1 MTRFTDRGVVH
12 ERFMNG
18 AKGEFH
24 FARDLEHNTGTPQLE
39 VAMQGSSLAQG
50 ILRRSALMKSQPPDR
65 IVSHPHG
72 RSHRMSMQRSVC
84 TRVGGNVC
92 QQSYVFRE
100 NAELVAP
107 GMDGRKLGT
116 SLEFGEH
123 LVPRIARSGPT
134 ELNEAR
140 MKQDFHARAVPSR
153 LKGVQFD
160 LEAHQFREQSRI
172 HRVSRFA
179 RRRIAHDLPAEWIGF
194 LPAEGFE
201 PPTNGLQ
208 NRCST
213 TELSRHSHG

>member
-1 MTRFTDRGVVH
+1 
-12 ERFMNG
+12 
-18 AKGEFH
+18 
-24 FARDLEHNTGTPQLE
+24 
-39 VAMQGSSLAQG
+39 
-50 ILRRSALMKSQPPDR
+50 
-65 IVSHPHG
+65 
-72 RSHRMSMQRSVC
+72 MQRSVC

-92 QQSYVFRE
+92 QQGYVFRE

-123 LVPRIARSGPT
+123 LVPRVTRSRSA

-140 MKQDFHARAVPSR
+140 MEQDLHALAVPSR

-160 LEAHQFREQSRI
+160 LEAHQIREQSRI
-172 HRVSRFA
+172 HRVRNFA

-208 NRCST
+208 NRQALEPT
-213 TELSRHSHG
+213 PVDTR